1 MTYVYELSLFVA
13 GIIFL
18 FLTVQMYRKE
28 WKAPTWICAI
38 LTLLA
43 LLGTQE
49 WVQGFFKTGVLGLGV
64 KYGEQLNSFQATV
77 GQIEETVQSH
87 QRTLSLHQKDID
99 AQQAQVKQ
107 DQANV
112 CKLQDQIVKQQ
123 TMLTAQQAD
132 TRTQQAEIS
141 KTSKQ
146 LSETL
151 LTLSEQQKKLGDM
164 GTLIDNIYTRTRNDR
179 FSSVN
184 SNRFCFGVRGSNA
197 LWGVFLMSAAPVPN
211 SVQGYYGNMTLKPG
225 IFTIDNI
232 VAIVLTG
239 KESDWTQEDFIFSY
253 VANPKNTNLITN
265 ITQKDGE
272 AYCDGVRL
280 PLPKE

>member
-1 MTYVYELSLFVA
+1 MTYIYKLSLFVA

-18 FLTVQMYRKE
+18 VLTIQMYRKE

-64 KYGEQLNSFQATV
+64 KYGEQLNSFQTTV

-87 QRTLSLHQKDID
+87 QRTLDLHQNDID

-112 CKLQDQIVKQQ
+112 RKLQDQIVKQQ
-123 TMLTAQQAD
+123 TTLAAQQAD

-146 LSETL
+146 LSEAL
-151 LTLSEQQKKLGDM
+151 LTLSEQQKRLGDM
-164 GTLIDNIYTRTRNDR
+164 ETLIDNIYTRTRTDR
-179 FSSVN
+179 FSSAN
-184 SNRFCFGVRGSNA
+184 SNRFCFAVRASNA

-211 SVQGYYGNMTLKPG
+211 SIQGYYGNMPLKPG
-225 IFTIDNI
+225 MIS
-232 VAIVLTG
+232 VANVVAAILTG
-239 KESDWTQEDFIFSY
+239 KESDWTGDGFIFSY
-253 VANPKNTNLITN
+253 VADPRNTNLLTN

-280 PLPKE
+280 PFPKE